1 MNKKIFLLM
10 LSLVFLLTVACKK
23 EGVSLIDIGLRDVPT
38 DKKGDYKWTKGVNRG
53 QVVKILEE
61 QKDGEWMKVQLPD
74 GVTEGWI
81 QKFYVHKGKKQIIEF
96 TDSTK
101 LFDQPDAD
109 SKAKMNLPAG
119 TRAIVLKQKDQW
131 YNVSIK
137 YGVDGWVKADTF
149 KEGSDAK
156 GQARVEIYIGGVGK
170 SFVEASTTLAESGGY
185 TYTVNNLFDKNPG
198 TTWQVGNGGV
208 GEWIEI
214 TFPQPENI
222 SVAMINGFAK
232 LDKKFAQYGA
242 DGDLYVLNNRVKSM
256 KVEYWD
262 ANDTK
267 QGSTVNF
274 EDEIRD
280 YQDAG
285 VYQNVSR
292 IRFIV
297 DSVYKGQKW
306 NDTALAEIKIDRQ

>member
-10 LSLVFLLTVACKK
+10 LCLVFLLTIACKK
-23 EGVSLIDIGLRDVPT
+23 EGVSLIDMGLRNTPT
-38 DKKGDYKWTKGVNRG
+38 NEKGKFNYTKGVNRG

-81 QKFYVHKGKKQIIEF
+81 QKMYVHKGKKQIIEF

-131 YNVSIK
+131 YNVSVK
-137 YGVDGWVKADTF
+137 YGVDGWVKAGTF

-156 GQARVEIYIGGVGK
+156 GQSRVEIYIGGIGK
-170 SFVEASTTLAESGGY
+170 SFVEASTTLADSGGY
-185 TYTVNNLFDKNPG
+185 TYTVTNLFDKNPG

-242 DGDLYVLNNRVKSM
+242 DGDLYVLNNRMKSM

-285 VYQNVSR
+285 VYQNVTR